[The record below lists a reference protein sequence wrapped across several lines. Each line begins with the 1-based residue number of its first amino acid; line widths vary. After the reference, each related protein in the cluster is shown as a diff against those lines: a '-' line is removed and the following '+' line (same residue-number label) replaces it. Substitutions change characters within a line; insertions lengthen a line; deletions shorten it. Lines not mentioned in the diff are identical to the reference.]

1 MGIETADT
9 VRYRANILGSLDG
22 TTKLRWPHNFGAY
35 RLTDHDLACGSLL
48 GSPKLQLSLKATGA
62 IERLYCVDAG
72 APLLGAF
79 LVKHWDERAGMKLD
93 PITGHFFLYAE
104 HQEHRYMLSN
114 GIYVFE
120 DVFVHCSGDAAYYVV
135 ELTNDSE
142 EEQRV
147 ATYAFC
153 ELARNVDDAVTVR
166 YDAGLRAFV
175 ARSCD
180 KRDWVRVVGAS
191 REPASYEVSLDHAK
205 AVTGHSP
212 GRLSNNTT
220 APAGLPCAIFHFST
234 KLAKGEKTKF
244 VFKFSL
250 SANGEA
256 SCVDAFRNAP
266 PAEKAL
272 EGTQH
277 AYHDMLDHSVA
288 VTPNAEI
295 NRGVLWAKTNM
306 LRVMLRPPSG
316 WTFTNDPMEST
327 KAVGRDAAWFC
338 AGADFFRPDFAEECL
353 MQFIKRQ
360 ERNGMFLEY
369 YDMLSDEREDFG
381 LNVNDDTPLVIWS
394 IWHHYQMTGDRP
406 FLERAYPAA
415 LKAGR
420 YLLKQRNERGLV
432 WCTSRETGARGIA
445 GWRNVIP
452 NYRLSGATTE
462 INSLCFAAFRSIA
475 HMSRALG
482 DEQTCAEFESL
493 ALELQDAINT
503 HLHNPGNGLYYLNI
517 DVDGT
522 PRSDVTADLVF
533 PVMFG
538 VAEPHVATHVIR
550 RLSDRDFWTPG
561 GMRTIPH
568 DAINYTPESA
578 SGCLGGVWNGVTF
591 WYAKAA
597 AQYIPDFSEEALTNG
612 FENYAR
618 DPQRNNTVPGEF
630 SEWLHGETLVNQG
643 MPLSP
648 WFPPRYIWAVIEGIF
663 GLDISGDNPRLNPHL
678 PSRWNWCGL
687 RSVPFRGK
695 RVTWF
700 FAKTPELRLWSN
712 TSIECNTPSDV
723 LPEDVSDRFL
733 ASGDDA
739 ITAALSDGSR
749 TIALVGNIQERTVT
763 SAIRLREA
771 ADSQVMRVYDSLK
784 RGWMEPRSISADEL
798 EGGVTTVLEP
808 YGFQLFEFRRENR

>member
-1 MGIETADT
+1 MGVESADT
-9 VRYRANILGSLDG
+9 VLYRANIIGGLDG

-48 GSPKLQLSLKATGA
+48 GSPKMQVSLKATGA
-62 IERLYCVDAG
+62 IDRIYCVDAG
-72 APLLGAF
+72 AALIGTF

-93 PITGHFFLYAE
+93 PTGGHFFLYAE

-114 GIYVFE
+114 GVYVFE
-120 DVFVHCSGDAAYYVV
+120 DVFVHSEGDAAYYVV

-142 EEQRV
+142 EEQRI

-153 ELARNVDDAVTVR
+153 ELAKDVLDRVQAR
-166 YDAGLRAFV
+166 YDDSLHAFI
-175 ARSCD
+175 ASSCD
-180 KRDWVRVVGAS
+180 NHDQVRILGAS
-191 REPASYEVSLDHAK
+191 RQPASYEVSIDHAK
-205 AVTGHSP
+205 AVTGRDP
-212 GRLSNNTT
+212 GRLSNKTD
-220 APAGLPCAIFHFST
+220 APAGLPCAIMHFST
-234 KLAKGEKTKF
+234 TLGKGEKAKL
-244 VFKFSL
+244 VFRFAL
-250 SANGEA
+250 SAQGEA
-256 SCVDAFRNAP
+256 AALDAYRKAP
-266 PAEKAL
+266 KAQAAL
-272 EGTQH
+272 ERTQQS
-277 AYHDMLDHSVA
+277 YHDALEHSVA
-288 VTPNAEI
+288 ITPNAEI

-306 LRVMLRPPSG
+306 LRVMLKPPSG
-316 WTFTNDPMEST
+316 WTVTNDPMEST

-338 AGADFFRPDFAEECL
+338 AGADYFRPDFAGECL
-353 MQFIKRQ
+353 MQFITRQ
-360 ERNGMFLEY
+360 ERSGMFLEY

-381 LNVNDDTPLVIWS
+381 LNVNDDTPLIAWS
-394 IWHHYQMTGDRP
+394 AWHHYQMTGDRA
-406 FLERAYPAA
+406 FLEQAYPAA
-415 LKAGR
+415 VKAGR
-420 YLLKQRNERGLV
+420 YLVKQRNDRGLV
-432 WCTSRETGARGIA
+432 WCTSQETGTRGIA

-475 HMSRALG
+475 HMARMLD
-482 DEQTCAEFESL
+482 DEATCADFEGL
-493 ALELQDAINT
+493 ALELKDAINR
-503 HLHNPGNGLYYLNI
+503 HLFNPGNGLYYLNI
-517 DVDGT
+517 DIDGT

-538 VAEPHVATHVIR
+538 VADGPVASQVLR

-578 SGCLGGVWNGVTF
+578 SGCLGGIWNGMTF

-597 AQYIPDFSEEALTNG
+597 AQFMPDFSEEALQNG

-663 GLDISGDNPRLNPHL
+663 GLDISGDAPALRPNL

-687 RSVPFRGK
+687 RNVPYRGK

-700 FAKTPELRLWSN
+700 FAKTPDLTMWCNEP
-712 TSIECNTPSDV
+712 IECTTKCDI
-723 LPEDVSDRFL
+723 LPEDVSERFL

-749 TIALVGNIQERTVT
+749 IMGIVGNIQDRTITTAV
-763 SAIRLREA
+763 RLRGA
-771 ADSQVMRVYDSLK
+771 GASYAMRVYDSLK
-784 RGWMEPRSISADEL
+784 RGWLEPRSVSAQEL
-798 EGGVTTVLEP
+798 EGGVTTLLEP
-808 YGFQLFEFRRENR
+808 NGFHVIELRRENR

>member
-9 VRYRANILGSLDG
+9 VLYRANIVSSLDG

-48 GSPKLQLSLKATGA
+48 GSPKMQLSLKATGA
-62 IERLYCVDAG
+62 IEHIYCVDAG
-72 APLLGAF
+72 ASLIGTF
-79 LVKHWDERAGMKLD
+79 LVKHWDERAGMKLE
-93 PITGHFFLYAE
+93 PTSGHFFLFAE

-120 DVFVHCSGDAAYYVV
+120 DVFVHSSGDAAYYVV
-135 ELTNDSE
+135 EMTNDSE
-142 EEQRV
+142 EEQRI

-153 ELARNVDDAVTVR
+153 ELARDVLDPVQVR
-166 YDAGLRAFV
+166 YDEDLRAFV
-175 ARSCD
+175 ACSGN
-180 KRDWVRVVGAS
+180 KGQLVRIAGAS
-191 REPASYEVSLDHAK
+191 RKPTSYEVSIDHAK
-205 AVTGHSP
+205 AVTGTAP
-212 GRLSNNTT
+212 GRLSNNTQ
-220 APAGLPCAIFHFST
+220 APAGLPCGIMHFST
-234 KLAKGEKTKF
+234 TIGKGETAKI
-244 VFKFSL
+244 VFTFAL
-250 SANGEA
+250 SANGESA
-256 SCVDAFRNAP
+256 AVDAYRNAP
-266 PAEKAL
+266 KAQTAL
-272 EGTQH
+272 EQTQQS
-277 AYHDMLDHSVA
+277 YHDTLEHSVA
-288 VTPNAEI
+288 ITPNAEI

-306 LRVMLRPPSG
+306 LRVMLKPPSG

-338 AGADFFRPDFAEECL
+338 AGADFFRPDFAAECL

-360 ERNGMFLEY
+360 EHNGKIIEF
-369 YDMLSDEREDFG
+369 YDMLSDEREDFD
-381 LNVNDDTPLVIWS
+381 LNVNDDTPLMVWS
-394 IWHHYQMTGDRP
+394 IWHHYQMTGDRA
-406 FLERAYPAA
+406 FLEQAFPAA
-415 LKAGR
+415 VKAAR
-420 YLLKQRNERGLV
+420 YLAKQRNDRGLV
-432 WCTSRETGARGIA
+432 WCTSKETGTRGIV
-445 GWRNVIP
+445 GWRNVIEG
-452 NYRLSGATTE
+452 YRLSGATTE
-462 INSLCFAAFRSIA
+462 INSLCFAAFRSVA
-475 HMSRALG
+475 HMARALG
-482 DEQTCAEFESL
+482 DESASNEFETL
-493 ALELQDAINT
+493 ALELKDAINRY
-503 HLHNPGNGLYYLNI
+503 LFNPGNGLYYLNI

-538 VAEPHVATHVIR
+538 VADRSVAAHVIR

-597 AQYIPDFSEEALTNG
+597 AEFMADFSEEALTNG

-663 GLDISGDNPRLNPHL
+663 GLDISGDAPILRPNL

-687 RSVPFRGK
+687 RNVPFRGK

-700 FAKTPELRLWSN
+700 FAKTPDLRLW
-712 TSIECNTPSDV
+712 CNEPIDCSTQCEV
-723 LPEDVSDRFL
+723 LPDDVSERFL

-739 ITAALSDGSR
+739 ITAALSDGNR
-749 TIALVGNIQERTVT
+749 VVGIVGNIQDRTITTAV
-763 SAIRLREA
+763 RLR
-771 ADSQVMRVYDSLK
+771 DVQGPHVMRVYDSLK
-784 RGWMEPRSISADEL
+784 RDWLEPRTVSPEEL
-798 EGGVTTVLEP
+798 EGGITRVLEP
-808 YGFQLFEFRRENR
+808 NGFHLLEFRRENR